1 MCAYSSAGA
10 ALKGR
15 ELWLVHLQVLARY
28 GGLGLATLLEHVLVH
43 GQPHV
48 VLGTGAH
55 SVVTGDLW
63 NEKLNQS
70 VM

>member
-1 MCAYSSAGA
+1 MCACSGAEA

-28 GGLGLATLLEHVLVH
+28 GGLGLTTLEEHVLVQ
-43 GQPHV
+43 GQPHG

>member
-1 MCAYSSAGA
+1 MCACSGAEA

-15 ELWLVHLQVLARY
+15 ELWLVHPQVLARY
-28 GGLGLATLLEHVLVH
+28 GGLGLTTLPEHVLVL

-55 SVVTGDLW
+55 SVVMGDLW
-63 NEKLNQS
+63 NE
-70 VM
+70 